1 MTSHRTLRAAALL
14 SALLALSSSPT
25 NSPAAAGTESAPR
38 TVRPVGR
45 DGHVLNLDFET
56 GDLRD
61 WTQVSGNAFN
71 GQIKGVEL
79 AIADAAENADHL
91 VTPEDAIRVAMARQ

>member
-1 MTSHRTLRAAALL
+1 GINRMTSHRTLRAAALL

-25 NSPAAAGTESAPR
+25 NSPAAGAESAPR

-61 WTQVSGNAFN
+61 WTASGNAFDKQPVRGDTVSKRRSDQKSN
-71 GQIKGVEL
+71 HQGEFWI
-79 AIADAAENADHL
+79 
-91 VTPEDAIRVAMARQ
+91 

>member
-1 MTSHRTLRAAALL
+1 MQPEPQDNLD
-14 SALLALSSSPT
+14 PQ
-25 NSPAAAGTESAPR
+25 NPPR

-61 WTQVSGNAFN
+61 WTPSGNAFDKQPVRARHLRLTILR
-71 GQIKGVEL
+71 GTPGVWEFR
-79 AIADAAENADHL
+79 AYPKTDD
-91 VTPEDAIRVAMARQ
+91 TRPRRPSSPRSR